1 MEKYAEDAEVFHKQ
15 SFGTPLVWSPRFGL
29 LIVDFVRGFTDPDVF
44 GGYNTA
50 EAAQNTVAV
59 LQAFRAQQLPVVFT
73 RIVFA
78 DDASDANVF
87 SEKVPA
93 MLALTETHPDSQVVD
108 ILAPIKGELVL
119 NKTVPSAFFGTNL
132 APFYA
137 LHGVRSVVI
146 CGATTSGCVR
156 ASAVDA
162 MSHGLKPIILSDCV
176 GDRVQSAHEASLRDM
191 DMKYCSVTTAQ
202 ELLAHLTSK

>member
-1 MEKYAEDAEVFHKQ
+1 MDTFTTDAAVFHKQ
-15 SFGTPLVWSPRFGL
+15 SFGSPLVWQPRFGL
-29 LIVDFVRGFTDPDVF
+29 LIVDFVNGFTNPDIF

-59 LQAFRAQQLPVVFT
+59 LNAFRAKQLPVVHT

-78 DDASDANVF
+78 DDGSDANVF

-93 MLALTETHPDSQVVD
+93 MLGLTEDHPDSQVVD

-132 APFYA
+132 AAYFT

-162 MSHGLKPIILSDCV
+162 MSHGFKPIVLSDCV
-176 GDRVQSAHEASLRDM
+176 GDRVQSAHEASVRDM
-191 DMKYCSVTTAQ
+191 DMKYCAVTTASDFMTH
-202 ELLAHLTSK
+202 LAKV